1 LLIRQSHN
9 NQSGILYFTGTK
21 EHMEDESQAPL
32 PVQPPVRKNRRKRSI
47 IVFVVV
53 SLLNVGLLALLW
65 SQLLTPAQSIT
76 PGKTT
81 STDPLVGH
89 PAPAFTL
96 AALNTPTRQPTL
108 SLNDLKGKAI
118 VLNVWASWC
127 VPCNQEAPM
136 LQTAWRQTQA
146 QGKDVVFLG
155 VDFQDSRSDAVSF
168 MHKYGISYP
177 NVLDAS
183 GSVSIDYGVTE
194 VPETVFI
201 NQKGTVI
208 SAVRQELTA
217 QALQSNLK
225 LIT

>member
-1 LLIRQSHN
+1 
-9 NQSGILYFTGTK
+9 
-21 EHMEDESQAPL
+21 MEDESQTPVGTPLIAPA
-32 PVQPPVRKNRRKRSI
+32 PARKNRRKRNI
-47 IVFVVV
+47 IIFVVV
-53 SLLNVGLLALLW
+53 SLVNVGLLTLLW
-65 SQLLTPAQSIT
+65 SQLVTPAQST
-76 PGKTT
+76 TSGKTT

-96 AALNTPTRQPTL
+96 AALNTPTGQNTL

-127 VPCNQEAPM
+127 IPCNQEAPM
-136 LQTAWRQTQA
+136 LQTAWKQMNA
-146 QGKDVVFLG
+146 QGKEVVFLG
-155 VDFQDSRSDAVSF
+155 IDFQDSRSDALTF

-183 GSVSIDYGVTE
+183 GSVSIDYGVTG
-194 VPETVFI
+194 VPETIFI
-201 NQKGTVI
+201 NSKGTVV
-208 SAVRQELTA
+208 STVRQQLTS

>member
-1 LLIRQSHN
+1 
-9 NQSGILYFTGTK
+9 
-21 EHMEDESQAPL
+21 MEDESQTPVVTPL
-32 PVQPPVRKNRRKRSI
+32 IAPVRKNRRKRNI
-47 IVFVVV
+47 ILFFVV
-53 SLLNVGLLALLW
+53 SLVNVGLLALLW
-65 SQLLTPAQSIT
+65 TQLLTPAQS
-76 PGKTT
+76 PASGQTT
-81 STDPLVGH
+81 TIDPLVGH

-96 AALNTPTRQPTL
+96 AALNTPTGQTTL

-136 LQTAWRQTQA
+136 LQTAWKQMSA

-155 VDFQDSRSDAVSF
+155 IDFQDSSSDALTF
-168 MHKYGISYP
+168 LHKYGISYP

-183 GSVSIDYGVTE
+183 GSVSIDYGVTA
-194 VPETVFI
+194 VPETIFI
-201 NQKGTVI
+201 NSKGTVV
-208 SAVRQELTA
+208 SAVRQELTT